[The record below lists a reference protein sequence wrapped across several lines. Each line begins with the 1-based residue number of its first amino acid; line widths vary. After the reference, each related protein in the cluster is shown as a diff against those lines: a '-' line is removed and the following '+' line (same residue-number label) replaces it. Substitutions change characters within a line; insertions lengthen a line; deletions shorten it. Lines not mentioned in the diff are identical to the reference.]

1 MEIGNQIK
9 TLRTQRGVTQ
19 ETVAAALGVLPQT
32 VSKWETGATAPD
44 IALLPAI
51 SAYFGVTIDELFAL
65 TDQQRVE
72 RIENMLD
79 NQREVEAHILDR
91 EAAFLLEKARREPKN
106 ARVWS
111 LLAYVEN
118 HRGDAAKR
126 KAAEYAKESLSRKAD
141 NNAALWELARATGLE
156 GPYWELADSHRA
168 VIDYLKDFIAENP
181 DVEHAYWWLMD
192 ALLLDSRF
200 AEASQ
205 VCDRLSRLDKS
216 KLTDPIRVPDYRGL
230 IAWKSGDRETALR
243 IWDDMVRDLPEDD
256 SYGWGVYAQD
266 YAMTG
271 DYARAARLTLRC
283 GEHMAPPRAT
293 WVWEQGAYFQELAG
307 DIQGAIASLEQLL
320 EVRRADYN
328 VTTGAGNEAYLAE
341 IDRLRAKL

>member
-9 TLRTQRGVTQ
+9 NLRAQRGLTQ
-19 ETVAAALGVLPQT
+19 ETVAAQLGVTAQA
-32 VSKWETGATAPD
+32 VSKWETGAAAPD
-44 IALLPAI
+44 ISLLPAI

-65 TDQQRVE
+65 TDEQRCE
-72 RIENMLD
+72 RIESMLGS
-79 NQREVEAHILDR
+79 QREVEAPILDR
-91 EAAFLLEKARREPKN
+91 EAAFLLEKARREPKS

-111 LLAYVEN
+111 LLAYLEN

-126 KAAEYAKESLSRKAD
+126 KAAEYARESLSREAH

-192 ALLLDSRF
+192 ALLDDSRF

-205 VCDRLSRLDKS
+205 VCEQLSRLDGS
-216 KLTDPIRVPDYRGL
+216 KLTDPIRVPDYQGL
-230 IAWKSGDRETALR
+230 IAWKSGDRETALK
-243 IWDDMVRDLPEDD
+243 IWGDMVRDLPEDD
-256 SYGWGVYAQD
+256 AYGWGVYAQD

-271 DYARAARLTLRC
+271 DYAQAARITLRC
-283 GEHMAPPRAT
+283 GEHMAPPRST
-293 WVWEQGAYFQELAG
+293 WPWEQGAYFQELAG
-307 DIQGAIASLEQLL
+307 DTEGAAASLEKLL
-320 EVRRADYN
+320 EIRRADHN
-328 VTTGAGNEAYLAE
+328 ITTGAGNEAYLAE